1 MGLAII
7 AIILLAFLVYM
18 CIDSFK
24 MAKESG
30 EGLEAGLV
38 LGASL
43 ACVAFII
50 FSCIL

>member
-7 AIILLAFLVYM
+7 AIILLTFLMYM

-24 MAKESG
+24 MAKDSG

-38 LGASL
+38 LGASF
-43 ACVAFII
+43 ACVAFILI
-50 FSCIL
+50 SCIL